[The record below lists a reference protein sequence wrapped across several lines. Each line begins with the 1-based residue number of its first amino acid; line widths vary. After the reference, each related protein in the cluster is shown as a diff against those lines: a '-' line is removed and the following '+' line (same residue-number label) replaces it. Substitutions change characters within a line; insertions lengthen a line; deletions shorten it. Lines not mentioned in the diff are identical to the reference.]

1 VGCAARTAPTASAAI
16 ARGCAEGGGAP
27 RGGWG
32 EALGQFASAS
42 EVRVAGAVLAL
53 NMYVCVLYVSVT
65 LNSAFF
71 ERRELRA
78 YGVVA
83 RGVTLVSS

>member
-1 VGCAARTAPTASAAI
+1 MGCAARTAPTASAAI

-42 EVRVAGAVLAL
+42 EVLL
-53 NMYVCVLYVSVT
+53 
-65 LNSAFF
+65 
-71 ERRELRA
+71 
-78 YGVVA
+78 
-83 RGVTLVSS
+83 

>member
-1 VGCAARTAPTASAAI
+1 
-16 ARGCAEGGGAP
+16 
-27 RGGWG
+27 
-32 EALGQFASAS
+32 
-42 EVRVAGAVLAL
+42 
-53 NMYVCVLYVSVT
+53 MYVCVLYIVT

-78 YGVVA
+78 YGMVA

>member
-1 VGCAARTAPTASAAI
+1 MGCAARTAPTASAAI

-42 EVRVAGAVLAL
+42 EVPVAGAVLAL